1 MSQQTEWLPPAAPSQ
16 APPPEPSPIF
26 EERKSLRQRIGAA
39 IAAVVAAIVKFFAAI
54 KGFLLFL
61 PKIKVLATSGSM
73 LVSVAAY
80 SLIWGLWFAVGF
92 VILLLVHE
100 MGHVI
105 QLRREGIKASAPL
118 FIPFMGAF
126 VGMKQMPDNAL
137 AEARV
142 GLAGP
147 LLGSVG
153 AAVCLLVYGIT
164 HRDYWRALA
173 FVGFFLNL
181 INLLPVLPLDGGR
194 AMAAMNPAMWFVGF
208 AALIALLFIAPS
220 PILILIVLF
229 GAMETM
235 RRWKMRR
242 DPEQQ
247 TYYRVPPAMRLAVG
261 LVYIGLIAALGYGMH
276 VSHLVRHFSDT

>member
-1 MSQQTEWLPPAAPSQ
+1 MSQQTEWLPPASPPQ
-16 APPPEPSPIF
+16 EPPPGPIF
-26 EERKSLRQRIGAA
+26 EERRSLRQKIGAGIAAVAAA
-39 IAAVVAAIVKFFAAI
+39 IAKFFAAI

-73 LVSVAAY
+73 LVSVGAY
-80 SLIWGLWFAVGF
+80 SLIWGWWFAVGF

-126 VGMKQMPDNAL
+126 VGMKQMPDNAV

-153 AAVCLLVYGIT
+153 AAVCLLIYGIT

-194 AMAAMNPAMWFVGF
+194 AMAAMHPAMWFIGF
-208 AALIALLFIAPS
+208 AGLIALLFIAPS

-235 RRWKMRR
+235 RRWKTRH
-242 DPEQQ
+242 DAAQQ
-247 TYYRVPPAMRLAVG
+247 SYYRVPPAVRFAVG

-276 VSHLVRHFSDT
+276 VSHLVRHFSDA